1 MTRGQA
7 RDLLLQAATTLFAE
21 RGYDRT
27 TTRDLAE
34 HAGVDATLIA
44 RYFGSKAGL
53 YLAALRIE
61 LGDGDPPDL
70 LEPERM
76 TALLGRLDQRGPGPV
91 FRAAV
96 QAHEDELV
104 QVEARQALHSR
115 LVEPLRKRYEE
126 AGVDRP
132 QLRAELVT
140 AAFAGIA
147 LGRGSGA
154 FEGLHKLPVE
164 ELVALVQELLSD
176 PTSQDPRNRHG

>member
-34 HAGVDATLIA
+34 RAGVDATLIA

-53 YLAALRIE
+53 YLAALRTE
-61 LGDGDPPDL
+61 LGDADPPDL

-76 TALLGRLDQRGPGPV
+76 AGLLGRLDVRGPGPV

-96 QAHEDELV
+96 QAHDDDLV
-104 QVEARQALHSR
+104 QAEARQALHTR
-115 LVEPLRKRYEE
+115 LVEPLRKRYEA
-126 AGVDRP
+126 AGVNRP
-132 QLRAELVT
+132 QLRAELTT

-154 FEGLHKLPVE
+154 FEELHKAPVE
-164 ELVALVQELLSD
+164 ELVALVQDLLTA
-176 PTSQDPRNRHG
+176 PHLQDPRNRHG